1 MLVLRKPCS
10 SQPQGGAQVN
20 RSSLI
25 GGVLDRLWLGNQHDG
40 RCIISGLSAPP
51 PSVASLTPTASG
63 VAILSNGTLASST
76 IPAITTFPIVLFG
89 FGYFNSSGGS
99 WALCQLSSGGG
110 GYLARL
116 SLNSATAVE
125 LGLQIGFGTT
135 RFTTITIP
143 SSVGAMICMAA
154 QIFSATDYRVYCNG
168 QMASGTLSAGT
179 MGSGFEQHVNAG
191 GYINGGLLAT
201 GYGVGR
207 SVPDEYLMELTL
219 NHANVWAELIE
230 PQQIYLPVAITATAY
245 APVGLAAETDTALAL
260 AGVSVLA
267 TGMASEA
274 DTALALAGQQ
284 IKATG
289 LASEADTALAL
300 GGVQLL
306 AVGLAAEADTALA
319 LAALQLQAVGLAA
332 EADSALALA
341 GVQILAAGMAE
352 EMDTALA
359 LAPGAAPGAT
369 GLAVET
375 DTAFALTALQLAAVG
390 LAVETDAA
398 FALTGAQLKAAGLAS
413 EVDTALALGAVQIG
427 TTGLASETDSAFALV
442 PFSPGGVGMAE
453 EADTALALA
462 AVQLRATGLA
472 SEADSALALTALQSK
487 ATGLALETD
496 TALPLAGVQLK
507 SVGLASETDTALG
520 LSLFVPGGV
529 GMAVET
535 DTAFALAAVVIA
547 PPDAAIQAG
556 SSGGGARRGPHA
568 DEAANR
574 RIKAMRDQEIH
585 ARNQQ
590 IIQAIV
596 AMVTSGA
603 LDDMTVE

>member
-1 MLVLRKPCS
+1 MLVLRKPRS
-10 SQPQGGAQVN
+10 EQPQDWADIDRSTPAGKAISTLIPFGGKNFDLVTGN
-20 RSSLI
+20 RVAFGA
-25 GGVLDRLWLGNQHDG
+25 GGSIHPTPQGLTLRG
-40 RCIISGLSAPP
+40 SGASARASIPIDLSAHRIL
-51 PSVASLTPTASG
+51 SLSFWMYWDTFANDDLLAMEFTANTNSNNGGFHIDPNNSG
-63 VAILSNGTLASST
+63 VAGTFQCVTGDSAASSASSFAR
-76 IPAITTFPIVLFG
+76 PSGAAWHHYAFVWDRNVVSGSGQPSLRSAWVDAIAQTTTTRSSTYATATNFANSTL
-89 FGYFNSSGGS
+89 YFLSRGGS
-99 WALCQLSSGGG
+99 S
-110 GYLARL
+110 
-116 SLNSATAVE
+116 
-125 LGLQIGFGTT
+125 
-135 RFTTITIP
+135 
-143 SSVGAMICMAA
+143 
-154 QIFSATDYRVYCNG
+154 
-168 QMASGTLSAGT
+168 
-179 MGSGFEQHVNAG
+179 
-191 GYINGGLLAT
+191 LLAT
-201 GYGVGR
+201 GNLQNVVLRAGYRLSDAEVLN
-207 SVPDEYLMELTL
+207 EYQNPWSLF
-219 NHANVWAELIE
+219 E
-230 PQQIYLPVAITATAY
+230 PQGILIPATIISTAY
-245 APVGLAAETDTALAL
+245 APGTEADTALAL
-260 AGVSVLA
+260 TGVQVRA
-267 TGMASEA
+267 TGLSSEA
-274 DTALALAGQQ
+274 DTALALAALQ

-319 LAALQLQAVGLAA
+319 L
-332 EADSALALA
+332 S
-341 GVQILAAGMAE
+341 GVQILAAGMAQE
-352 EMDTALA
+352 TDTALA

>member
-1 MLVLRKPCS
+1 MLVLRKPRS
-10 SQPQGGAQVN
+10 EQPQDWADIDRSTPAGKAISTLIPFGGKNFDLVTGTKVTFGA
-20 RSSLI
+20 
-25 GGVLDRLWLGNQHDG
+25 GG
-40 RCIISGLSAPP
+40 IIQPTPQGLTLRGSGASARASIPIDLSAHRIL
-51 PSVASLTPTASG
+51 SLSFWMYWDTFANNDLLAMEFTANTNSNNGGFHIDPNNSTTAGTFQTVVGDSG
-63 VAILSNGTLASST
+63 VSSASSFGR
-76 IPAITTFPIVLFG
+76 PSAAQWHHYAFVWDRSFVSGDGQPSLRSAWVDAIAQTTTTRVSTYATATNFANSTL
-89 FGYFNSSGGS
+89 YFLSRGGS
-99 WALCQLSSGGG
+99 S
-110 GYLARL
+110 
-116 SLNSATAVE
+116 
-125 LGLQIGFGTT
+125 
-135 RFTTITIP
+135 
-143 SSVGAMICMAA
+143 
-154 QIFSATDYRVYCNG
+154 
-168 QMASGTLSAGT
+168 
-179 MGSGFEQHVNAG
+179 
-191 GYINGGLLAT
+191 LLAT
-201 GYGVGR
+201 GNLQNVVLRAGYR
-207 SVPDEYLMELTL
+207 LTDAEVL
-219 NHANVWAELIE
+219 NEFQNPWSSLFE
-230 PQQIYLPVAITATAY
+230 PQGILIPATIISTAY
-245 APVGLAAETDTALAL
+245 APGTEADTALAL
-260 AGVSVLA
+260 TGVQVRA
-267 TGMASEA
+267 TGLSSEA
-274 DTALALAGQQ
+274 DTALALAALQ

-319 LAALQLQAVGLAA
+319 L
-332 EADSALALA
+332 S
-341 GVQILAAGMAE
+341 GVQILAAGMAQE
-352 EMDTALA
+352 TDTALA

>member
-25 GGVLDRLWLGNQHDG
+25 GGVLDRLWLGNQLNG

-51 PSVASLTPTASG
+51 PSVASLTPTANG

-99 WALCQLSSGGG
+99 WALCQLQESGG

-116 SLNSATAVE
+116 ALNSATAVE

-179 MGSGFEQHVNAG
+179 MGSGFAQHVNAG

-207 SVPDEYLMELTL
+207 SVPDEYLMELTR

-375 DTAFALTALQLAAVG
+375 DTAFALTQVQLAVVG

-398 FALTGAQLKAAGLAS
+398 LALTGVQLKAAGLAS
-413 EVDTALALGAVQIG
+413 EADTALALGAVQIG
-427 TTGLASETDSAFALV
+427 TTG
-442 PFSPGGVGMAE
+442 M
-453 EADTALALA
+453 
-462 AVQLRATGLA
+462 A

-535 DTAFALAAVVIA
+535 ETAFALAAVVIA
-547 PPDAAIQAG
+547 PPDAAIPVG